1 MRAEVFPPG
10 SATPQPAA
18 AFAEPGLHRPD
29 TLEAYRSAV
38 ERAIRQM
45 NQCIADPLDLGQLAA
60 AGATSKFHFVR
71 IFDEIT
77 GTTPHHFLASLR
89 IQRAKQLLLN
99 SEASITDICLQVG
112 YSSLG
117 SFSKTFRSL
126 VGVSPQEFRALPRRL
141 SALQFARAVWSFLA
155 SDTDAS
161 EPSLEGVVEG
171 PAKPR
176 GFTFIGTFTKG
187 VPQGVPYSGT
197 VLLKPGR
204 FRIQRPALPE
214 FHLLAAFIP
223 LTAQLTTI
231 VTTLP
236 VSLVANCRIQ
246 TIPNVQSLAPRLQLR
261 PLCFTDPPIVL
272 ALPALPPWRE
282 ILTK

>member
-1 MRAEVFPPG
+1 MRTEVFVASLTAPPL
-10 SATPQPAA
+10 SA
-18 AFAEPGLHRPD
+18 AFAEAGLHRPD
-29 TLEAYRSAV
+29 TFEAYRSAV
-38 ERAIRQM
+38 ERSIHQM
-45 NQCIADPLDLGQLAA
+45 NQRMADPLDLSQLAA
-60 AGATSKFHFVR
+60 AAATSKFHFVR
-71 IFDEIT
+71 VFDQIT

-89 IQRAKQLLLN
+89 IQRAKELLLN
-99 SEASITDICLQVG
+99 SEESITDICLQVG

-117 SFSKTFRSL
+117 SFSKTFRAL
-126 VGVSPQEFRALPRRL
+126 VGVSPQEFRALPKRL

-155 SDTDAS
+155 SDTDS
-161 EPSLEGVVEG
+161 REPLIEGVVEG

-204 FRIQRPALPE
+204 FRIQRPDFPE

-236 VSLVANCRIQ
+236 VSLVASCRIQ
-246 TIPNVQSLAPRLQLR
+246 TAPTVQSLAPRLQLR